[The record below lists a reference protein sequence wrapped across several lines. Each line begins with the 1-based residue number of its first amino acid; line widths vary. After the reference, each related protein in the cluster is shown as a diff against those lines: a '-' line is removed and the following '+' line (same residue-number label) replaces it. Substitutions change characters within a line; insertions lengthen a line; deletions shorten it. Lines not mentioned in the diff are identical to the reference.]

1 MSFFVRAVLCSCA
14 CVSMSC
20 GSVDAVSP
28 DVVGVSVRVDST
40 LVPIPAGFVIESVNV
55 RRIEGEEVE
64 ELRFVSKNSE
74 SLLRSIDVYRRRS
87 LYESTNFRLAN
98 LLHFGD
104 LSTMTECTF
113 GPFLIS
119 RADYQGFPASTKVA
133 IIRRNYQVMLLG
145 EASPRAAVVLLEDM
159 EEFQTEEGRKER
171 LDQLRICLFEDD

>member
-1 MSFFVRAVLCSCA
+1 MMSFFVRAVLCSCA

-74 SLLRSIDVYRRRS
+74 SLFKVNRWYTGDGRCMSQRI
-87 LYESTNFRLAN
+87 FGWQN

-104 LSTMTECTF
+104 LSTMTEMHF
-113 GPFLIS
+113 FWSFSHIKG
-119 RADYQGFPASTKVA
+119 
-133 IIRRNYQVMLLG
+133 
-145 EASPRAAVVLLEDM
+145 
-159 EEFQTEEGRKER
+159 
-171 LDQLRICLFEDD
+171 